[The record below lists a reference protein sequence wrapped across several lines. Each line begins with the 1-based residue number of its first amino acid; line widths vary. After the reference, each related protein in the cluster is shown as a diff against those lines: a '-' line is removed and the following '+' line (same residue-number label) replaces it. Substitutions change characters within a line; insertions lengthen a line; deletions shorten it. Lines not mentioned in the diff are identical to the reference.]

1 MKSYEVK
8 KCISPSTIP
17 ISHPRNSQPLTSVN
31 GKHIQSFPLFSKGP
45 CCKVREGESLAV
57 LAGLE
62 MNAPKKRCPSQS
74 RSLSS
79 PWNM

>member
-17 ISHPRNSQPLTSVN
+17 ISHPRNNQPLTTVN
-31 GKHIQSFPLFSKGP
+31 GKHIQSFPLLSKGP
-45 CCKVREGESLAV
+45 CGEVREGESLAV

-62 MNAPKKRCPSQS
+62 MNAPEKRCPSQS